1 MHSFFNHERTIVM
14 TTTLTMR
21 IDEAL
26 KSEAEEVFEDIGLNL
41 SSAITCFLKKCVS
54 MGGMP
59 FQLVRQRKTPHELTL
74 EAFEE
79 AKRIAHDPNAPCCTD
94 PDKIEEFMLS

>member
-1 MHSFFNHERTIVM
+1 M
-14 TTTLTMR
+14 TTTFTMR

-26 KSEAEEVFEDIGLNL
+26 KVDAEEVFDDIGLNL
-41 SSAITCFLKKCVS
+41 SSAITSFLKKAVAV
-54 MGGMP
+54 GGMP
-59 FQLVRQRKTPHELTL
+59 FSLVRQKKTPHELTL

-79 AKRIAHDPNAPCCTD
+79 AKRLARDPNAPCCTD

>member
-1 MHSFFNHERTIVM
+1 
-14 TTTLTMR
+14 
-21 IDEAL
+21 
-26 KSEAEEVFEDIGLNL
+26 
-41 SSAITCFLKKCVS
+41 